1 MDPFMMMLIGAIIAS
16 SVLTAAVTIGF
27 FRWVK
32 SKQRRSRIPSSIIE
46 EMNDYSERFQKIVN
60 DMRDVT
66 RHIESRRSRNTRI
79 LENLREMNHLL
90 KGLHALFEEE
100 MQEGFSSEN
109 RERPDPPSTLP
120 SEVFDAHHTDVDDDA
135 LNPEDLLTDE
145 EDEDA
150 AFEFIDE
157 DGKDEI
163 QNIASPE
170 FSSPLEFEKFRQ
182 LPKITKNEIENIDWD
197 ELQRRLNN
205 DRD

>member
-79 LENLREMNHLL
+79 LENLREMNQI
-90 KGLHALFEEE
+90 G
-100 MQEGFSSEN
+100 
-109 RERPDPPSTLP
+109 R
-120 SEVFDAHHTDVDDDA
+120 AHV
-135 LNPEDLLTDE
+135 
-145 EDEDA
+145 
-150 AFEFIDE
+150 
-157 DGKDEI
+157 
-163 QNIASPE
+163 
-170 FSSPLEFEKFRQ
+170 
-182 LPKITKNEIENIDWD
+182 
-197 ELQRRLNN
+197 
-205 DRD
+205 

>member
-120 SEVFDAHHTDVDDDA
+120 TEVFDAHHTDVDDDA

>member
-145 EDEDA
+145 EDEDG

-157 DGKDEI
+157 DREDGI

-205 DRD
+205 DRE

>member
-100 MQEGFSSEN
+100 MQEGFSSES

-120 SEVFDAHHTDVDDDA
+120 AEVFDAHHTDVDDDA

-145 EDEDA
+145 EDEDG

-197 ELQRRLNN
+197 DLQRRLNN
-205 DRD
+205 DRE